1 MGASSKIGWTDA
13 TFNGWWGCEKVS
25 PGCTNCYAEAFAK
38 RTGHDVWG
46 KGGARRVFGDKH
58 WDELLKWNL
67 QAQDEQRQRL
77 VFCSSMADVFEDHPI
92 AEELRP
98 RLWSYV
104 ARTPWLIYQ
113 LLTKRPENVERM
125 TPWGAEWPNN
135 VWLGVTVEDQ
145 ERRVRLDRLRFIEG
159 PVIKFASCEPLLED
173 LGDVDFTG
181 IDWAIFGGESGGGKR
196 VRHLAL
202 EWIRNGVARARAAGA
217 APFVKQLGSKPVDG
231 LEPTGEFRTHEGR
244 RQFQM
249 TASLLKLIDRK
260 GSDPAEWPEDLRVQ
274 EFPIERPPA
283 REARS

>member
-1 MGASSKIGWTDA
+1 
-13 TFNGWWGCEKVS
+13 
-25 PGCTNCYAEAFAK
+25 
-38 RTGHDVWG
+38 
-46 KGGARRVFGDKH
+46 
-58 WDELLKWNL
+58 
-67 QAQDEQRQRL
+67 
-77 VFCSSMADVFEDHPI
+77 
-92 AEELRP
+92 
-98 RLWSYV
+98 V

-125 TPWGAEWPNN
+125 TPWGAEWPVN
-135 VWLGVTVEDQ
+135 VWLGATVEDQ
-145 ERRVRLDRLRFIEG
+145 ERRARLDVLRAIKG

-202 EWIRNGVARARAAGA
+202 EWIRNGVARARLAGA